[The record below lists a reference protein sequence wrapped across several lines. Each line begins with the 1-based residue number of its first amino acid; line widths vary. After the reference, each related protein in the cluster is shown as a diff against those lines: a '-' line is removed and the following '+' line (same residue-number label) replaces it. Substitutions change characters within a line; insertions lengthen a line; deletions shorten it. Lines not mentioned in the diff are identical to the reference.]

1 MRFLFLLNCCTNCRV
16 DTLRGIAIRVLAAI
30 SWWCSKAKL
39 VVLSEIIVYYV
50 VLAGDAFELSCK
62 AKVAN
67 PNCAVLKNE
76 QVGGFDVTM
85 DDTSW
90 VDILKAT

>member
-1 MRFLFLLNCCTNCRV
+1 M
-16 DTLRGIAIRVLAAI
+16 
-30 SWWCSKAKL
+30 
-39 VVLSEIIVYYV
+39 VLSEIIVYNV
-50 VLAGDAFELSCK
+50 ILGGDAFELSSE
-62 AKVAN
+62 AEVAN
-67 PNCAVLKNE
+67 PNCAVLKDK

>member
-1 MRFLFLLNCCTNCRV
+1 M
-16 DTLRGIAIRVLAAI
+16 
-30 SWWCSKAKL
+30 
-39 VVLSEIIVYYV
+39 VLSEIIVYYV
-50 VLAGDAFELSCK
+50 VLGSDAFELSCK

-67 PNCAVLKNE
+67 PNSAVLKDE

-90 VDILKAT
+90 VYILKAT

>member
-1 MRFLFLLNCCTNCRV
+1 M
-16 DTLRGIAIRVLAAI
+16 
-30 SWWCSKAKL
+30 
-39 VVLSEIIVYYV
+39 VLSHEIVYYV
-50 VLAGDAFELSCK
+50 ILAGDAFELSCE

-67 PNCAVLKNE
+67 PNCAVLKDK